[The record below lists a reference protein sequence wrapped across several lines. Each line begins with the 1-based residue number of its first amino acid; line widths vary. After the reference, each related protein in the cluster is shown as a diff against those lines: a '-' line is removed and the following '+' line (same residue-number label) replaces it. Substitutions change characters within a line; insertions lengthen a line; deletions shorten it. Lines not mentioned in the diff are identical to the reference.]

1 MFTFFLASVP
11 WCKFREK
18 KFAAPAQFFGKE
30 LIRIYLI
37 GSKVFIFENLKKVV
51 NHSIL
56 QYNKLRPEAGAL
68 NNASIHAAA
77 PSHNM

>member
-1 MFTFFLASVP
+1 M
-11 WCKFREK
+11 
-18 KFAAPAQFFGKE
+18 E

-56 QYNKLRPEAGAL
+56 QYNKLRPEAGAQWNQAGTIAGEGEEL
-68 NNASIHAAA
+68 QNIAVLSF
-77 PSHNM
+77 